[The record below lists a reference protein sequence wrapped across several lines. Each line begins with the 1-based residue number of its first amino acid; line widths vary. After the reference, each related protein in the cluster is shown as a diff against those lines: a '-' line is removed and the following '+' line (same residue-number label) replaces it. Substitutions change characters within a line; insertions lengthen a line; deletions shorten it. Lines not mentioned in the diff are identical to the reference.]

1 MNRIIKIFVLAC
13 VLAFVFPSCDRN
25 YGEKSS
31 LTEIQNIIKGYTI
44 CKISELKLEGLK
56 INYNFNCL
64 SSQGDSIAFKQLIK
78 EGKFVI
84 LYDSRK
90 CDMCFDAIYDQ
101 IRKNFSFML
110 NEEMIVFT
118 NYKNAKI
125 LQIAKQQKMKEV
137 SIFNI
142 KSSFFDKFLP
152 STVAFAFVTD
162 DLIFKDVYVTS
173 PNREMVEVTK
183 VYLEKIKHKYYLK

>member
-1 MNRIIKIFVLAC
+1 VFAF

-25 YGEKSS
+25 YSEKSL
-31 LTEIQNIIKGYTI
+31 LTVRHNFVKGYAK
-44 CKISELKLEGLK
+44 CRISELKLEGLK

-64 SSQGDSIAFKQLIK
+64 SSKGDSIAFKQIIK

-84 LYDSRK
+84 LYDSKK
-90 CDMCFDAIYDQ
+90 CDMCFDEIYDQ
-101 IRKNFSFML
+101 IRKNFSFRL
-110 NEEMIVFT
+110 NDRMIVFT
-118 NYKNAKI
+118 NLKNAKI

-152 STVAFAFVTD
+152 SSTVAFAFVTN
-162 DLIFKDVYVTS
+162 DLIFKDVYITS
-173 PNREMVEVTK
+173 PDEEMVEVTK
-183 VYLEKIKHKYYLK
+183 EYLEKIKHKYYLE